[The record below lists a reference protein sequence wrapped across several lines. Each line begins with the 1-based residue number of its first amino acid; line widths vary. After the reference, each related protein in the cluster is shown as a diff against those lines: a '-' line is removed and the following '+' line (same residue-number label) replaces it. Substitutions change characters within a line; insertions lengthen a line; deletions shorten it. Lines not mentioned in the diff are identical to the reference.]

1 VNIWW
6 VGAVTVLGA
15 SLGAGAAQSLRR
27 ATYRLPVDEPRLRP
41 TQTPLA
47 VLGLAGAYAALTAG
61 TSTPQLLPAA
71 LVFAL
76 AGVWVVWIDLD
87 VHRIPNRVLAVA
99 APAVA
104 VTGWSGAVAMGEWTR
119 IWTSLAAAA
128 ALVAFYYLLAY
139 FGDLGL
145 GDVRLAG
152 VAGLL
157 LGLHGWSAV
166 VLGTVAAF
174 ILGGLAAVVLLAAG
188 RGRTSELA
196 FGPAIAI
203 GALIAVTLT

>member
-1 VNIWW
+1 MPCWE
-6 VGAVTVLGA
+6 LG
-15 SLGAGAAQSLRR
+15 
-27 ATYRLPVDEPRLRP
+27 LPSHCGGPPTGFPSTSPGCARP
-41 TQTPLA
+41 GYLWRWP
-47 VLGLAGAYAALTAG
+47 GLAGTYAALTAG
-61 TSTPQLLPAA
+61 TTTPALLPAA

-76 AGVWVVWIDLD
+76 AGVWVAWIDLD

-104 VTGWSGAVAMGEWTR
+104 VTGWAGAVLMGQWTR

-128 ALVAFYYLLAY
+128 ALVVLYYLLAY

-145 GDVRLAG
+145 GDVRLAA

-157 LGLHGWSAV
+157 LGLHGW
-166 VLGTVAAF
+166 GTVVRGTLAAM
-174 ILGGLAAVVLLAAG
+174 ILGGLAAVLLLAAG
-188 RGRTSELA
+188 RRRTSELA
-196 FGPAIAI
+196 FGPAIAV

>member
-6 VGAVTVLGA
+6 VGAVTLLGA
-15 SLGAGAAQSLRR
+15 ALGGGAVQSLRR

-41 TQTPLA
+41 TRLPLA
-47 VLGLAGAYAALTAG
+47 VVGLAGTYAALTAR
-61 TSTPQLLPAA
+61 TTTPQLLPAA

-76 AGVWVVWIDLD
+76 AAVWVVWIDLD

-104 VTGWSGAVAMGEWTR
+104 VTGWAGAVLMGQWTR
-119 IWTSLAAAA
+119 ILTSLAAAT
-128 ALVAFYYLLAY
+128 ALVVLYYLLAY

-157 LGLHGWSAV
+157 LGLHGWDTV
-166 VLGTVAAF
+166 IRGTLAAF
-174 ILGGLAAVVLLAAG
+174 ILGGLAAVLLLAAG
-188 RGRTSELA
+188 RRRTSELA
-196 FGPAIAI
+196 FGPAIAV